1 MQADFL
7 QIGTKVKFINNMK
20 SDGSLKKNTKKWTKE
35 LTISHQ
41 RHGGY
46 GTNIDIVFFLPILKL
61 LSTSSDK
68 FVKEDWFD
76 PNTGEKNSSAN
87 KNYYIRKMHWPL
99 LGASTLS
106 INKNYISTNNCT
118 LTD

>member
-20 SDGSLKKNTKKWTKE
+20 SDGSLKKNTKKRTKE

-46 GTNIDIVFFLPILKL
+46 GTNIDIVFFAPYTQI
-61 LSTSSDK
+61 
-68 FVKEDWFD
+68 
-76 PNTGEKNSSAN
+76 
-87 KNYYIRKMHWPL
+87 I
-99 LGASTLS
+99 
-106 INKNYISTNNCT
+106 INIK
-118 LTD
+118 